1 MRKIILFAATCC
13 LLQFTFAE
21 SIFPSV
27 PISQFSLL
35 VQPQI
40 KVVPEKTVQKKAPL
54 KERLLLKWYKKK
66 MNRIVSEEKQKKNVK
81 LLGFLSLGAS
91 ILAPVLSISLFAVTS
106 YAVVEVL
113 FVFALL
119 LIPTAIILG
128 VISLTK
134 RKKLADKTGTSKLP
148 ALIGIILGSLFIIGL
163 LISLLTFSYSGS
175 I

>member
-1 MRKIILFAATCC
+1 MYRT
-13 LLQFTFAE
+13 
-21 SIFPSV
+21 
-27 PISQFSLL
+27 
-35 VQPQI
+35 
-40 KVVPEKTVQKKAPL
+40 
-54 KERLLLKWYKKK
+54 
-66 MNRIVSEEKQKKNVK
+66 VSEEKQKKNVK
-81 LLGFLSLGAS
+81 LLGYLSLGAS

-128 VISLTK
+128 IISLTK

-148 ALIGIILGSLFIIGL
+148 ALIGIILGSLFIAGL
-163 LISLLTFSYSGS
+163 VISLLTFSYTGS